1 MRALSAAGP
10 DGSTS
15 ERSSEELSSV
25 AGFCFSVDG
34 SNVVLDGEH
43 ADGQSA
49 RQCGGVIALCEVAQD
64 GSFTNRQ
71 ADRKREEI
79 HSFARTHRFY
89 GD

>member
-1 MRALSAAGP
+1 MAG
-10 DGSTS
+10 
-15 ERSSEELSSV
+15 V
-25 AGFCFSVDG
+25 CFSVDG

-64 GSFTNRQ
+64 DAFASSQ
-71 ADRKREEI
+71 ADRKREEF
-79 HSFARTHRFY
+79 HPFARTHWLY